1 MFLPCKTAG
10 IAFLGGAALALLS
23 GCAQTPVSYRQP
35 VTPDSAAMRAYLNA
49 EAAAQRSAEARAAA
63 QQYQQYQ
70 RNFDAAPPQD
80 TPVVQ
85 APRRTVHRAPAEDSP
100 VISENSLPV
109 SPAPV
114 PPAPV
119 PKAPVPKAPADPGC
133 VGWWRICHFL

>member
-1 MFLPCKTAG
+1 MFLPCKTAR

-35 VTPDSAAMRAYLNA
+35 VTSGSAAMRAYLNA
-49 EAAAQRSAEARAAA
+49 EAAAQQSAEARAAA
-63 QQYQQYQ
+63 QQYEQYQ
-70 RNFDAAPPQD
+70 RNFDAAPPQA
-80 TPVVQ
+80 PVVQ
-85 APRRTVHRAPAEDSP
+85 APRHVHRAPAEDSP
-100 VISENSLPV
+100 VISENSSLPI